1 MGFRLVLGRNPIPPY
16 NEERMTESTTPD
28 SKDAILDAAQG
39 LIALYGYAGFSIR
52 DLSRESGLAKGT
64 IYHHFRDKREI
75 YRSVMERDFSELV
88 GGLEEAV
95 ARVEDPVVWLGCFV
109 RAYLRQA
116 NERRT
121 HIRALLRELGAMEGE
136 MRQMA
141 LKIREGVAGPVVAVI
156 QWGIDQGRFRNVP
169 PQVAVMAL
177 IGALNTYIAWQ
188 LVVDEDSVDE
198 SVADII
204 LDTILYGLMK
214 EENSD
219 G

>member
-1 MGFRLVLGRNPIPPY
+1 
-16 NEERMTESTTPD
+16 MTEPTTPD
-28 SKDAILDAAQG
+28 SKDAILDAAQD
-39 LIALYGYAGFSIR
+39 LIAQHGYAGFSIR

-64 IYHHFRDKREI
+64 IYHHFQDKREI
-75 YRSVMERDFSELV
+75 YRYVMERDFSELV
-88 GGLEEAV
+88 GRLDEAV
-95 ARVEDPVVWLGCFV
+95 ATTEDPVAWLRCFV

-141 LKIREGVAGPVVAVI
+141 LKIREGVAGPVAAVI
-156 QWGIDQGRFRNVP
+156 QRGMAQGRFRDVP

-188 LVVDEDSVDE
+188 LVVDEDNIDE
-198 SVADII
+198 SVADTI
-204 LDTILYGLMK
+204 LDTILYGLIK
-214 EENSD
+214 EERL
-219 G
+219 

>member
-141 LKIREGVAGPVVAVI
+141 LKIREGVAGPVAAVI
-156 QWGIDQGRFRNVP
+156 QRGIAQGRFRDVP

-198 SVADII
+198 SVADMI
-204 LDTILYGLMK
+204 LNTILYGLMK
-214 EENSD
+214 EENSHE
-219 G
+219 

>member
-1 MGFRLVLGRNPIPPY
+1 
-16 NEERMTESTTPD
+16 MTEPTASD
-28 SKDAILDAAQG
+28 SKDAILDAAQD
-39 LIALYGYAGFSIR
+39 LIAQHGYAGFSIR

-64 IYHHFRDKREI
+64 IYHHFQDKREI
-75 YRSVMERDFSELV
+75 YRYVMERDFSELV
-88 GGLEEAV
+88 GGLGAAV
-95 ARVEDPVVWLGCFV
+95 ANVEDPVVWLGCFV

-141 LKIREGVAGPVVAVI
+141 LKIREGVAGPVAAVI
-156 QWGIDQGRFRNVP
+156 QRGIAQGRFRNVP

-198 SVADII
+198 SVADMI
-204 LDTILYGLMK
+204 LNTILYGLIK
-214 EENSD
+214 EENSNE
-219 G
+219 

>member
-1 MGFRLVLGRNPIPPY
+1 
-16 NEERMTESTTPD
+16 MTEPTASD
-28 SKDAILDAAQG
+28 SKDAILDAAQD
-39 LIALYGYAGFSIR
+39 LIAQHGYAGFSIR

-64 IYHHFRDKREI
+64 IYHHFQDKREI
-75 YRSVMERDFSELV
+75 YRYVMERDFSELV
-88 GGLEEAV
+88 GGLGAAV
-95 ARVEDPVVWLGCFV
+95 TNVEDPVVWLGCFV

-141 LKIREGVAGPVVAVI
+141 LKIREGVAGPVAAVI
-156 QWGIDQGRFRNVP
+156 QRGIAQGRFRNVP

-198 SVADII
+198 SVADMI
-204 LDTILYGLMK
+204 LNTILYGLIK
-214 EENSD
+214 EENSNE
-219 G
+219 